1 MKIDLII
8 LILEKMD
15 FKGKIIVGDKM
26 IVIYW
31 IRNIFLK
38 VMIILN

>member
-38 VMIILN
+38 VMLILN